1 MLIARSMPQNLFCHK
16 EAQKAPKT
24 EETILSFLCFFV
36 ASVVTCLDRF
46 VTMLRLVGGD
56 RCARRELLRSYVLR
70 DVLPRF
76 CQRCEAAISDRLHDH
91 VSDHCCLDWAGKDR

>member
-1 MLIARSMPQNLFCHK
+1 MLIARSMPQNLFCRK
-16 EAQKAPKT
+16 EAQKAQKT

-46 VTMLRLVGGD
+46 VAMLRLVASD
-56 RCARRELLRSYVLR
+56 RRDGREWLRLDVLR
-70 DVLPRF
+70 DVLPRL

-91 VSDHCCLDWAGKDR
+91 VSDHCCLNWAGKDR